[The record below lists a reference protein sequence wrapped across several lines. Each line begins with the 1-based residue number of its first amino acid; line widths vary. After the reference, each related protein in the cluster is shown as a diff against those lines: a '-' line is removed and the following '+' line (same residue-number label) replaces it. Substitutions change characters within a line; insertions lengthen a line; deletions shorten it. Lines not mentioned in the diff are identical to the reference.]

1 MVQVTVH
8 ENNKPAAA
16 APSTEANQVRDAAGR
31 LITLRE
37 LDPVQESRLTVA
49 VGPEMAMNVMYMNMY
64 AFPVA
69 AVADIDGDE
78 YPVPQNPKQV
88 EGMLA
93 ILGKVGLKAVTS
105 YLREKS
111 KEEEDEATETAAK
124 NSPGTLRSSIS
135 AG

>member
-78 YPVPQNPKQV
+78 YPVPQNPKQI

-93 ILGKVGLKAVTS
+93 ILGKSGLKAVTS
-105 YLREKS
+105 WLREKS

-124 NSPGTLRSSIS
+124 NSPGTLRSSFFRD
-135 AG
+135 